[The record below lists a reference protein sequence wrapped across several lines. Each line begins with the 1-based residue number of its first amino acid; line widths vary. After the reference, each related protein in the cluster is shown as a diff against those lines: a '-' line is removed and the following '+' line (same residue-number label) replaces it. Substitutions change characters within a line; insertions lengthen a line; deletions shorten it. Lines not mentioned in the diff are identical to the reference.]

1 MASPMMQ
8 QPPMPNAGAY
18 GHGSIRQSAS
28 HSPAFPPPSQPA
40 AAPKQTPVPFPVP
53 GAAANGVKPP
63 VVPVVTSDIQQETQ
77 PASAQHTGKVDK
89 NKRFQD
95 DYARLSAAI
104 QESDPDAVRR
114 AIRDN
119 HPKCLLGSHY
129 HLAFLMNVTMHQA
142 DVGIF
147 QRAVR
152 DFGARFL
159 EAGKHELINAMTTAD
174 IDEVADKILAKASD
188 TFLDRALIARLPT
201 IQARRLVNA
210 LARAERLGYDA
221 ADIVENEH
229 VIPSLPGN
237 APAAPA
243 QQQQQQQHQPLQQQ
257 HQVALARTNS
267 FKSVNQMPELPA
279 QPLEPADPANPQ
291 CLYCHRTFP
300 GVSAYQHVSDGLICD
315 VGQADRQQH
324 VKKKICVK
332 TAPLSKSTS
341 EAYVCPHCAQRFG
354 GMAGLVYHRL
364 NKVCGDFDE
373 VIKDDIASIPKASLP
388 LPVLNPPVKRPAPD
402 SAPMYVASGSNSPAY
417 SNTQTPR
424 APSSSQA
431 VDLSDAP
438 LGTPQHKDMAHLTVH
453 QIEALKA
460 ELQLAEEGFKIKI
473 EAAQKAGGDPDEL
486 QKKLVGFRNSYA
498 CKQSTIRKKY
508 GIKLRQRRNRE
519 EMELERQRMGMPD
532 GVPRAIPTPSKEGHA
547 DKRARLNGN
556 GDASA
561 TQTPRDLTPI
571 QTVAVTDMANGLNG
585 SNATAATQD
594 PTASMSMSQPAA
606 SAQPVASRPPPSTYH
621 QGNYKVEVHVPSP
634 SKKVGSAP
642 PDESALDATPSRPSS
657 NGGMTALQLL
667 KQVGGDAR
675 APIDLDDVESSSE
688 SDSSSDDEE

>member
-8 QPPMPNAGAY
+8 QPPMPNGGAY
-18 GHGSIRQSAS
+18 GHGPVRQSAS
-28 HSPAFPPPSQPA
+28 HSPAFPPSSQAA
-40 AAPKQTPVPFPVP
+40 AAPRQTPVPVPVA
-53 GAAANGVKPP
+53 GAAANGVKPS
-63 VVPVVTSDIQQETQ
+63 VVPIVTSDVQQGTQ
-77 PASAQHTGKVDK
+77 SASAEHASKVDR
-89 NKRFQD
+89 NQRFHD

-104 QESDPDAVRR
+104 QDSDPDAVRR

-119 HPKCLLGSHY
+119 HAKCLLGSHY
-129 HLAFLMNVTMHQA
+129 HIAFLMNVTMHQA

-152 DFGARFL
+152 DYGARFL

-174 IDEVADKILAKASD
+174 IDEVADEILAKASD
-188 TFLDRALIARLPT
+188 TFLDRALVARLPT

-229 VIPSLPGN
+229 VIPSLPT
-237 APAAPA
+237 APA
-243 QQQQQQQHQPLQQQ
+243 QQQQHLQQQQQHQQQLQQQ
-257 HQVALARTNS
+257 QQVALARTNS
-267 FKSVNQMPELPA
+267 FKSVNQKPELPV

-300 GVSAYQHVSDGLICD
+300 GVSAYQH
-315 VGQADRQQH
+315 H

-332 TAPLSKSTS
+332 TSPLSRSTS
-341 EAYVCPHCAQRFG
+341 EAYMCPHCAQRFG
-354 GMAGLVYHRL
+354 GMAGLQYHML
-364 NKVCGDFDE
+364 NKVCGDFGE

-388 LPVLNPPVKRPAPD
+388 PPVLNPPVKRPAPD

-431 VDLSDAP
+431 VNLSNAP

-453 QIEALKA
+453 QIEALKS
-460 ELQLAEEGFKIKI
+460 ELQLAEEGFKMKI
-473 EAAQKAGGDPDEL
+473 EAAQKAGGDPEEL
-486 QKKLVGFRNSYA
+486 QKKLAGFKNSYA

-532 GVPRAIPTPSKEGHA
+532 GVPRTIPTPSKDGHA

-594 PTASMSMSQPAA
+594 PTASMSISQPPT

-621 QGNYKVEVHVPSP
+621 QGNYRVEVHVPSP
-634 SKKVGSAP
+634 SKKHGSTA
-642 PDESALDATPSRPSS
+642 PDESSMDTTPSRPSS
-657 NGGMTALQLL
+657 SGGMTALQLL
-667 KQVGGDAR
+667 EQVGGDAG
-675 APIDLDDVESSSE
+675 APIDLDEVDSSSE
-688 SDSSSDDEE
+688 SDSSSDEEE

>member
-1 MASPMMQ
+1 MQ
-8 QPPMPNAGAY
+8 QPAMPNGGAF
-18 GHGSIRQSAS
+18 GHGPVRQSAS
-28 HSPAFPPPSQPA
+28 PAMLANHLNGNGPRPATASPSPAFPAPSQPA
-40 AAPKQTPVPFPVP
+40 AAPKQTPVPVPVP

-63 VVPVVTSDIQQETQ
+63 VVPIVTSDVQQGTQ
-77 PASAQHTGKVDK
+77 SAPAEHTSNVDK
-89 NKRFQD
+89 NNRFHD

-104 QESDPDAVRR
+104 QESDPDA
-114 AIRDN
+114 
-119 HPKCLLGSHY
+119 
-129 HLAFLMNVTMHQA
+129 MNVAMHQA

-159 EAGKHELINAMTTAD
+159 EAGKHELVNAMTTAD

-188 TFLDRALIARLPT
+188 TFLDRALVARLPT

-243 QQQQQQQHQPLQQQ
+243 QQQQHLQQQQQQHQQLQQQ

-267 FKSVNQMPELPA
+267 FKSVNQKPELPV

-300 GVSAYQHVSDGLICD
+300 GVSAYQHASDGPNVHD
-315 VGQADRQQH
+315 DKANRQQH

-332 TAPLSKSTS
+332 TSPLSRSTS
-341 EAYVCPHCAQRFG
+341 EAYMCPHCAQRFG
-354 GMAGLVYHRL
+354 GMAGLQYHML
-364 NKVCGDFDE
+364 NKVCGDFGE

-388 LPVLNPPVKRPAPD
+388 PPVLNPPVKRPAPD
-402 SAPMYVASGSNSPAY
+402 STPMYVASGSNSPAY

-431 VDLSDAP
+431 VDLSNAP

-460 ELQLAEEGFKIKI
+460 ELQSAEEGFKMKI

-486 QKKLVGFRNSYA
+486 QKKLAGFKNSYA

-519 EMELERQRMGMPD
+519 EMEAERQRMGIPD
-532 GVPRAIPTPSKEGHA
+532 GVPRTIATPSKDGHA

-561 TQTPRDLTPI
+561 MQTPRDLTPI

-594 PTASMSMSQPAA
+594 PTASMSMSQPPT
-606 SAQPVASRPPPSTYH
+606 STQPMASRPPPSTYH
-621 QGNYKVEVHVPSP
+621 QGNYRVEVHVPSL
-634 SKKVGSAP
+634 SKKVGSAV
-642 PDESALDATPSRPSS
+642 PDESSMDTTPSRPSS
-657 NGGMTALQLL
+657 NGGMTAEQLL
-667 KQVGGDAR
+667 KQVRGDAR

-688 SDSSSDDEE
+688 SDSSSDEEE

>member
-8 QPPMPNAGAY
+8 QPPMPNSGAY
-18 GHGSIRQSAS
+18 GHGPVRQSAS
-28 HSPAFPPPSQPA
+28 HSPAFPPPSQPV
-40 AAPKQTPVPFPVP
+40 AAPKQTPVPVPVP
-53 GAAANGVKPP
+53 GASANGVKSP
-63 VVPVVTSDIQQETQ
+63 VVPVVTSDIQQENQ
-77 PASAQHTGKVDK
+77 SASAQHTSNVDK
-89 NKRFQD
+89 NKRFHD

-119 HPKCLLGSHY
+119 HPKCLFGSHY

-142 DVGIF
+142 DMGIF

-152 DFGARFL
+152 DYGARFL
-159 EAGKHELINAMTTAD
+159 EAGKHELVNAMTTAD

-188 TFLDRALIARLPT
+188 TFLDRALVARLPT
-201 IQARRLVNA
+201 IQARRL
-210 LARAERLGYDA
+210 
-221 ADIVENEH
+221 
-229 VIPSLPGN
+229 
-237 APAAPA
+237 
-243 QQQQQQQHQPLQQQ
+243 
-257 HQVALARTNS
+257 
-267 FKSVNQMPELPA
+267 
-279 QPLEPADPANPQ
+279 
-291 CLYCHRTFP
+291 
-300 GVSAYQHVSDGLICD
+300 
-315 VGQADRQQH
+315 H

-332 TAPLSKSTS
+332 TSPLSRSTS
-341 EAYVCPHCAQRFG
+341 EAYMCPHCAQRFG
-354 GMAGLVYHRL
+354 GMAGLQYHMM
-364 NKVCGDFDE
+364 NKVCGDFGE

-388 LPVLNPPVKRPAPD
+388 PPVLNPPVKRPAPD

-424 APSSSQA
+424 APASSQA
-431 VDLSDAP
+431 VDLSNAP

-460 ELQLAEEGFKIKI
+460 ELQLAEEGFKMKI
-473 EAAQKAGGDPDEL
+473 DAAQKAGGDPDEL
-486 QKKLVGFRNSYA
+486 QKKLAGFRNSYA

-532 GVPRAIPTPSKEGHA
+532 GVPRTIPTPSKEGHA
-547 DKRARLNGN
+547 DKRARLNGS

-594 PTASMSMSQPAA
+594 PTASMSMSQPPT
-606 SAQPVASRPPPSTYH
+606 SAQPMASRPPPSTYH
-621 QGNYKVEVHVPSP
+621 QGNYRVGVHVPSP

-642 PDESALDATPSRPSS
+642 PEDSAMDTTPSRPSS

-667 KQVGGDAR
+667 KQVGGDAG

-688 SDSSSDDEE
+688 SDSSSDEED

>member
-8 QPPMPNAGAY
+8 QPSMPDSGAY
-18 GHGSIRQSAS
+18 GHGPVRQSAS
-28 HSPAFPPPSQPA
+28 HSPAFPLPSQPA
-40 AAPKQTPVPFPVP
+40 AAPKQTPVPIPVP
-53 GAAANGVKPP
+53 GAAAANGVKPP
-63 VVPVVTSDIQQETQ
+63 VVAVVTSDIQQETQ
-77 PASAQHTGKVDK
+77 SASAQHTSNVDK
-89 NKRFQD
+89 DKRFHD

-104 QESDPDAVRR
+104 QESDPDA
-114 AIRDN
+114 
-119 HPKCLLGSHY
+119 
-129 HLAFLMNVTMHQA
+129 MNVTMHQA
-142 DVGIF
+142 DMGIF

-152 DFGARFL
+152 DYGARFL

-188 TFLDRALIARLPT
+188 TFLDRAL
-201 IQARRLVNA
+201 
-210 LARAERLGYDA
+210 
-221 ADIVENEH
+221 
-229 VIPSLPGN
+229 
-237 APAAPA
+237 
-243 QQQQQQQHQPLQQQ
+243 
-257 HQVALARTNS
+257 
-267 FKSVNQMPELPA
+267 
-279 QPLEPADPANPQ
+279 
-291 CLYCHRTFP
+291 
-300 GVSAYQHVSDGLICD
+300 
-315 VGQADRQQH
+315 H

-332 TAPLSKSTS
+332 TSPLSRSTS
-341 EAYVCPHCAQRFG
+341 EAYMCPHCAQRFG
-354 GMAGLVYHRL
+354 GMAGLQYHMM
-364 NKVCGDFDE
+364 NKVCGDFGE

-388 LPVLNPPVKRPAPD
+388 PPVFNPPVKRPAPD

-431 VDLSDAP
+431 VDLSNAP

-460 ELQLAEEGFKIKI
+460 ELQLAEEGFKMKI
-473 EAAQKAGGDPDEL
+473 DAAQKAGGDPDEL
-486 QKKLVGFRNSYA
+486 QKKLAGFRNSYA

-532 GVPRAIPTPSKEGHA
+532 GVPRTIPTPSKEGHA
-547 DKRARLNGN
+547 DKRVRLNGN

-594 PTASMSMSQPAA
+594 PTASMSMSQPPT

-621 QGNYKVEVHVPSP
+621 QGNYRVGVHVPSP

-642 PDESALDATPSRPSS
+642 PDESAMETTPSKPSS

-667 KQVGGDAR
+667 KQVGGDAG

-688 SDSSSDDEE
+688 SDSSSDEED